1 MARENLPR
9 LTEAQVRQLGS
20 QQSFERGKSYYR
32 DGAIV
37 EPVRQGLE
45 LRAQC
50 EGSEDEPY
58 AVSATLERQGIAA
71 VSCTCPY
78 EWGGACKHIVALL
91 LTYVHEPQAFRVIP
105 PLETLLAKSSRE
117 QLIGLIGEMVQREPD
132 LLSVVELAAAATQPG
147 DKGQAGK
154 PRDVSVYRRQA
165 RRAMQSESPHRLESE
180 LRTLRAAAAR
190 VAQAGDWPHAGA
202 IYHVALDEAVQGYDD
217 MVRSMDED
225 GDMAFI
231 IDELAQGLCES
242 LQHSQADA
250 ATRREWLGALLEAE
264 LTDIEIGG
272 IDLAPSAR
280 EGVLEHAN
288 AAEWKWLEERVRTD
302 ILKSRDWAR
311 SALVGF
317 LTEGLERCG
326 RADDAAALIRDLGT
340 PEQQAHLL
348 ISAGKIDAAV
358 ELITRIIVGKPG
370 LVTQFADALLEVE
383 EPTAAVTL
391 VREHGGDHWMSRDW
405 LAKYYRQYGTP
416 QEAVEAQ
423 QRVLL
428 AAPSVEAFKTLQQV
442 SRKAGTWAQV
452 RSGVLNELHRQK
464 HFGALVDIALHEGDV
479 ARALELLPHVSDGWH
494 DYKWEVAQAAEKE
507 HPHAAITLYQE
518 LAERAIA
525 RRSRGAYQ
533 QATTYLKRAKQL
545 YGRLKATADWETC
558 IQALRTRYPTLR
570 ALHDEL
576 RKAQL

>member
-1 MARENLPR
+1 MARENMPR

-20 QQSFERGKSYYR
+20 QQSYARGKSYYR
-32 DGAIV
+32 DGAIL

-58 AVSATLERQGIAA
+58 AVSATLADQGIAA

-117 QLIGLIGEMVQREPD
+117 QLIALIGQMIKQEPD

-147 DKGQAGK
+147 DQGQAGK

-165 RRAMQSESPHRLESE
+165 RRAMQSESPHRMESE
-180 LRTLRAAAAR
+180 LRALRAAAAR
-190 VAQAGDWPHAGA
+190 VAQAGDWLHAGA
-202 IYHVALDEAVQGYDD
+202 IYHVGLDEAVQGYDD
-217 MVRSMDED
+217 MVQSMDED
-225 GDMAFI
+225 GDIAMV
-231 IDELAQGLCES
+231 IDELAQGLRDS
-242 LQHSQADA
+242 LQHSQAHA

-280 EGVLEHAN
+280 EAVLEHAN
-288 AAEWKWLEERVRTD
+288 AAEWQWLEERVRAE
-302 ILKSRDWAR
+302 IQKSRDWAR

-326 RADDAAALIRDLGT
+326 RADDAAALIRELGT

-348 ISAGKIDAAV
+348 IDAGQIDAAV
-358 ELITRIIVGKPG
+358 ELMQRMIVGKPG
-370 LVTQFADALLEVE
+370 LVTQFADALLEAE
-383 EPTAAVTL
+383 EPTAAVAL
-391 VREHGGDHWMSRDW
+391 VQEHGSDHWMSRDW
-405 LAKYYRQYGTP
+405 LAKYYCQYGTP

-428 AAPSVEAFKTLQQV
+428 GAPSVEAFQTLHEV

-452 RSGVLNELHRQK
+452 RPRVLDELQRQK

-479 ARALELLPHVSDGWH
+479 ARALELLPHVSDGWR
-494 DYKWEVAQAAEKE
+494 DYKWNVAQAAEKE
-507 HPHAAITLYQE
+507 HPHAAIALYKE

-525 RRSRGAYQ
+525 RRSRSAYQ
-533 QATTYLKRAKQL
+533 QATTYLQRAKQL
-545 YGRLKATADWETC
+545 YSRLQAPADWETYV
-558 IQALRTRYPTLR
+558 QALRTRYSTLR

>member
-32 DGAIV
+32 EGAIV

-58 AVSATLERQGIAA
+58 TVSATLNPQGIAETA
-71 VSCTCPY
+71 CTCPY
-78 EWGGACKHIVALL
+78 DWGGACKHIVALL
-91 LTYVHEPQAFRVIP
+91 LTYVHEAQAFRVIP
-105 PLETLLAKSSRE
+105 PLETLLARSSRE
-117 QLIGLIGEMVQREPD
+117 QLMALIAEMVKRQPD
-132 LLSVVELAAAATQPG
+132 LLSVVELAVAATQPG
-147 DKGQAGK
+147 DQGQAGK

-165 RRAMQSESPHRLESE
+165 RRAMQSDSPHRLESE
-180 LRTLRAAAAR
+180 LRALCAAAAR
-190 VAQAGDWPHAGA
+190 VAQAGDWLNAGA
-202 IYHVALDEAVQGYDD
+202 IYYVGLDEAVQGYDD
-217 MVRSMDED
+217 MVQSMDED
-225 GDMAFI
+225 GDIAMV

-242 LQHSQADA
+242 LQHSQAEA
-250 ATRREWLGALLEAE
+250 ATRQEWLEALLQAE
-264 LTDIEIGG
+264 FADIEIGG

-280 EGVLEHAN
+280 EAVLEHAN
-288 AAEWKWLEERVRTD
+288 AAEWQWLEERIRTE
-302 ILKSRDWAR
+302 IHKSRDWAR
-311 SALVGF
+311 SALVE
-317 LTEGLERCG
+317 LLAEGLERCG
-326 RADDAAALIRDLGT
+326 REDDTAALIRELGT

-348 ISAGKIDAAV
+348 ISTGKIDAAL
-358 ELITRIIVGKPG
+358 ELIQQIIVGKPG
-370 LVTQFADALLEVE
+370 LVTQFADALLQAE
-383 EPTAAVTL
+383 EPTAAVAL
-391 VREHGGDHWMSRDW
+391 VRERGSDHWSYRDW

-428 AAPSVEAFKTLQQV
+428 GAPSVEAFKTLHEV
-442 SRKAGTWAQV
+442 SRKAGTWVQV
-452 RSGVLNELHRQK
+452 RPRVLDELQRQK
-464 HFGALVDIALHEGDV
+464 HFGSLVDIALHEGDV
-479 ARALELLPHVSDGWH
+479 ARALELLPRVSDGWH
-494 DYKWEVAQAAEKE
+494 DYKWQVAQAAEKE

-525 RRSRGAYQ
+525 GRSRGAYQ

-545 YGRLKATADWETC
+545 YGRLKAPVDWETYV
-558 IQALRTRYPTLR
+558 QALRTRYSTLR